1 MGGRQK
7 TTIFM
12 GLEEKKS
19 EEEKSKT
26 ETKGSKKEEKSKK
39 R

>member
-12 GLEEKKS
+12 GLEEKKKGEKTTKTS
-19 EEEKSKT
+19 KKSK
-26 ETKGSKKEEKSKK
+26 GKSK